1 MCMSVSS
8 PAQTVTVG
16 LVQMQTQPEPQ
27 LNLERAVH
35 QVRVAAA
42 QGAQIVCLQEL
53 FRSRY
58 FCQTEDTTHFRL
70 AEPIPGPTTEI
81 LGQLAASLQVVLI
94 APIFEQ
100 RAPGLYHNSAVIFD
114 ADGRQLGL
122 YRKMHIPDD
131 PAYYEKFYFAPG
143 DLGFRSY
150 STPYGTVGGLVQRS
164 PAGTNG
170 VFVPAANR
178 VGREGD
184 VTFWGPSFVAAPD
197 GQLLARAPHNEEALL
212 LATCDLTAIATARQN
227 W

>member
-1 MCMSVSS
+1 MSVSS

-35 QVRVAAA
+35 QVRAAAA

-100 RAPGLYHNSAVIFD
+100 RARACTTI
-114 ADGRQLGL
+114 
-122 YRKMHIPDD
+122 
-131 PAYYEKFYFAPG
+131 
-143 DLGFRSY
+143 
-150 STPYGTVGGLVQRS
+150 
-164 PAGTNG
+164 
-170 VFVPAANR
+170 
-178 VGREGD
+178 
-184 VTFWGPSFVAAPD
+184 
-197 GQLLARAPHNEEALL
+197 AR
-212 LATCDLTAIATARQN
+212 
-227 W
+227 